1 MPRSYTLFLVVMT
14 VENNKAVLRL
24 QTATNSNSDNT
35 NLYWGLNR
43 CQSILFYFIFLIFLG
58 GSAHGMWK
66 LVTQFV
72 SGGAMDLNPGNLFL
86 EPTLLTIL
94 TFHCSVFTLYSS
106 SSSLKLEAW
115 LSHGVP

>member
-1 MPRSYTLFLVVMT
+1 MTTLIFIEGLIGASQFYFTLF
-14 VENNKAVLRL
+14 
-24 QTATNSNSDNT
+24 
-35 NLYWGLNR
+35 Y
-43 CQSILFYFIFLIFLG
+43 FLIFLG

-106 SSSLKLEAW
+106 SSSLKLEA
-115 LSHGVP
+115 